1 MSCPQLAS
9 REIGRV
15 DDGAGTVADGGQQLA
30 LARDGIFERGAI
42 LHQGVQAARFLIA
55 LDDDRCRRFNII
67 DRILQMHIVQL
78 LQRLKQRVKRHA
90 RADIRHERDLFISSL
105 RCQTQLSKLRDHLCR
120 HIVDA
125 VKAEVFQIGRGPAL
139 SWTYRK

>member
-1 MSCPQLAS
+1 
-9 REIGRV
+9 
-15 DDGAGTVADGGQQLA
+15 
-30 LARDGIFERGAI
+30 
-42 LHQGVQAARFLIA
+42 
-55 LDDDRCRRFNII
+55 
-67 DRILQMHIVQL
+67 MHIVQL

-90 RADIRHERDLFISSL
+90 RTDIRHERDLFISSL

-139 SWTYRK
+139 SCAGHTGNDNKLHSLLLLPDPNLRLELDTGCLPYA